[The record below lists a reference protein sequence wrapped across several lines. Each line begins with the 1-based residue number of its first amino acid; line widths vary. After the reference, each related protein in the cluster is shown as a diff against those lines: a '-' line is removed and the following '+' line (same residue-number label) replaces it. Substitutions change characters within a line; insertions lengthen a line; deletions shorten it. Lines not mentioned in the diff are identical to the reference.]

1 MTEDAIYS
9 GLIRYLNSVN
19 ALAKDLGNAEA
30 LGAIDR
36 AYQAKPRPKG
46 SYATVSLLSERD
58 LEEIECDTFR
68 DAVIG
73 GEARGVREK
82 HRAHEWL
89 FRIDIYGTYA
99 TDAARTFTTALRAE
113 EATLFMAPAV
123 VRRVYPAITTSPM
136 HSQQAW
142 EGRANVDVAIGGV
155 VSASVPTDFIEHG
168 AVDAHSVRPTG
179 LPGFDRRQNF

>member
-1 MTEDAIYS
+1 MTEDEAYS
-9 GLIRYLNSVN
+9 GLIGYLNSVN
-19 ALAKDLGNAEA
+19 ALAADLGNVGA
-30 LGAIDR
+30 LAAIDR
-36 AYQAKPRPKG
+36 AYQAKPRPLG

-58 LEEIECDTFR
+58 LEEIECNTYG

-73 GEARGVREK
+73 GVARGVRQK
-82 HRAHEWL
+82 YRAHEWL
-89 FRIDIYGTYA
+89 FRLDIYGTFA

-113 EATLFMAPAV
+113 EAALFMAPAI

-136 HSQQAW
+136 HSQQSW

-168 AVDAHSVRPTG
+168 SVDVHSARPDG
-179 LPGFDRRQNF
+179 MPGFDQRETY